1 MNNETRIA
9 KEIELAQYP
18 DGTLVHVGLVTGHND
33 GIDET
38 GFDHKAFFEAQK
50 ANKVYPHRIEGIRVK
65 AVRQHINDGKQVK
78 PHWSAFAEDIE
89 RVLNDPE
96 SKYHKMAKDAC
107 IALLLEGN
115 FNQIVKTPIPMLQ
128 FGGCQ
133 AELPIMAGGQQH
145 YADVGLW
152 DERFPQMPIAMEI
165 TYTSKQT
172 KERIL
177 RLSQAGVHV
186 YEFNIL
192 DRTRDALKCGVVV
205 DVDFYRSQMMSNRF
219 RLKSDTEVVNLLDA
233 EYIRV
238 AELIAEQ
245 KRKMAMDRAV
255 EIASRNIHAM
265 ERLHQLKKRMDLSEP
280 NDEQKRE
287 MAMDRAVEIYI
298 RNMRRYDDL
307 SDGIDRNS
315 SQHLT
320 SYNLEA
326 KQRELQKN
334 KFPYGTA
341 LGLGLMPITWTGRV
355 VSMADW
361 HSMTDWQ
368 KHGPNG
374 REWSGVTK
382 QWETPEC

>member
-9 KEIELAQYP
+9 KDIELAQYP

-38 GFDHKAFFEAQK
+38 GFDHKAFFEDQK

-107 IALLLEGN
+107 IALLLEGK

-177 RLSQAGVHV
+177 RLSQAGIHV

-255 EIASRNIHAM
+255 EIASRNSQKFAHAV
-265 ERLHQLKKRMDLSEP
+265 RPSEK
-280 NDEQKRE
+280 D
-287 MAMDRAVEIYI
+287 
-298 RNMRRYDDL
+298 
-307 SDGIDRNS
+307 
-315 SQHLT
+315 
-320 SYNLEA
+320 
-326 KQRELQKN
+326 

-361 HSMTDWQ
+361 HGMTDWQ